1 MNSINS
7 LYNSFTSNNNRISN
21 ETLSNLY
28 KSTEEDS
35 NFETNMVEN
44 TSSEFSSTFKDLISE
59 QIDMVNEKQIQSD
72 EAIQDFIS
80 GESDDIHTVMIV
92 AEEARLSLELAV
104 QVRNK
109 CIEAYKEINNMQL

>member
-7 LYNSFTSNNNRISN
+7 IYNSIISNNNKISK

-28 KSTEEDS
+28 KSTEDHE
-35 NFETNMVEN
+35 FETNIVKN
-44 TSSEFSSTFKDLISE
+44 TSGEFSSTFEDLISE
-59 QIDMVNEKQIQSD
+59 QIDIVNKKQIESD
-72 EAIQDFIS
+72 EIIQDFIS
-80 GESDDIHTVMIV
+80 GEVDDIHTVMIV